1 MEQEHERQ
9 RAVDELPQSAAGKT
23 IMTTEPKFIPKE
35 AANVKLFGE
44 NEVKIRLIDCVGY
57 IVKGAEG
64 LYEEQNERM
73 VMTPWSE
80 SPMPFT
86 QAAEFG
92 TRKVIH
98 DHSTIGIVVTTDGS
112 FGDLPREA
120 FEDPEKR
127 TIQELTAIGKP
138 FVVLVNSAKPYG
150 SETAA
155 LVEKLEQ
162 TYHAV
167 AMAVNCN
174 QLRREDVLAI
184 LEKILSSFPVRQL
197 AFHLPKWVEM
207 LPQDHWLKQELVQKV
222 RMILGGI
229 SRLCDVTAANLAIT
243 SDAIKGFRIGRI
255 GMENGEVRI
264 DTLFDDGRYYQ
275 ILSELVGTQ
284 IDDEYQLIRLLR
296 EYADNHAEIDKL
308 KNAWEEVHRKG
319 YGVVTPSVD
328 EIEIDQPELIKHGSK
343 YGVKLRAVSP
353 SIHLIQ
359 ANIETEIAPI
369 VGTQEQANDLIAY
382 IADQHGEDDE
392 KGIWDT
398 NIFGKTVR
406 QLVEEGMDTK
416 VDRLGD
422 ESRIK
427 LQETIQKVVNDGNGG
442 LVCIII

>member
-1 MEQEHERQ
+1 M
-9 RAVDELPQSAAGKT
+9 AGSVWKT
-23 IMTTEPKFIPKE
+23 EKS
-35 AANVKLFGE
+35 GS
-44 NEVKIRLIDCVGY
+44 
-57 IVKGAEG
+57 
-64 LYEEQNERM
+64 
-73 VMTPWSE
+73 TP
-80 SPMPFT
+80 
-86 QAAEFG
+86 
-92 TRKVIH
+92 
-98 DHSTIGIVVTTDGS
+98 
-112 FGDLPREA
+112 
-120 FEDPEKR
+120 
-127 TIQELTAIGKP
+127 
-138 FVVLVNSAKPYG
+138 
-150 SETAA
+150 
-155 LVEKLEQ
+155 
-162 TYHAV
+162 
-167 AMAVNCN
+167 
-174 QLRREDVLAI
+174 
-184 LEKILSSFPVRQL
+184 
-197 AFHLPKWVEM
+197 
-207 LPQDHWLKQELVQKV
+207 
-222 RMILGGI
+222 
-229 SRLCDVTAANLAIT
+229 
-243 SDAIKGFRIGRI
+243 
-255 GMENGEVRI
+255 
-264 DTLFDDGRYYQ
+264 LFDDGRYYQ

-284 IDDEYQLIRLLR
+284 IDDEYQLIHLLR